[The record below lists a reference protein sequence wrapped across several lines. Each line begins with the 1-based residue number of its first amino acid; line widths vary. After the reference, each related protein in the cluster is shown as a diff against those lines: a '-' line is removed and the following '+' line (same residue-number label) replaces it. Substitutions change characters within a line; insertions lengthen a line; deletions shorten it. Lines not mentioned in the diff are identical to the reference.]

1 MLVKLMK
8 HEFRATSRVMAPL
21 YLALLV
27 VSLGANLSANVL
39 LDSDFKILR
48 MMGGLLIAAFTI
60 GIIGVCIMTV
70 ALMVQRFQKNLLS
83 DEGYLMFTLPV
94 NVHQQVWSKLLV
106 SAVWFAATFLVVCL
120 AGWLFVYH
128 VGILRDLLKELGYI
142 IHVTTGYEMG
152 SLMAI
157 SLECAAL
164 AFVACCTF
172 CLQFYAAMAVGYSR
186 ANHKALFSVVSFF
199 GFQFIAQMV
208 GVVLMS
214 IFSEIMDYLPVD
226 GILDSIGLQQIHMDG
241 LAATQLMLVVFII
254 GCAVYGAI
262 FYRITTW
269 FLKNRL
275 NLE

>member
-8 HEFRATSRVMAPL
+8 HEFRATSRVMLPL
-21 YLALLV
+21 YLVLLV
-27 VSLGANLSANVL
+27 VSLGANLSVNVL
-39 LDSDFKILR
+39 MESDFHILQ

-128 VGILRDLLKELGYI
+128 VGILRDLLKEVGYF

-157 SLECAAL
+157 FLECVAL

-186 ANHKALFSVVSFF
+186 PNHKALFSVVSFF
-199 GFQFIAQMV
+199 GFQFAAQTV
-208 GVVLMS
+208 GIILMNVLVKV
-214 IFSEIMDYLPVD
+214 IGVLPVD
-226 GILDSIGLQQIHMDG
+226 EMLDAIGMQQIYMDG
-241 LAATQLMLVVFII
+241 LAATQLMLVVII
-254 GCAVYGAI
+254 LGCAVYGAI